1 MIRARK
7 APRPDAACHSAD
19 VLTPPE
25 RATERHRAPV
35 VTLPVRAEHR
45 TRWGDVPEIRSILLL
60 AKRGTLCTSAN

>member
-25 RATERHRAPV
+25 RSAERHLAQIH
-35 VTLPVRAEHR
+35 TLPVRTGHHAC
-45 TRWGDVPEIRSILLL
+45 WGDVPEIRDILLS
-60 AKRGTLCTSAN
+60 AKRGITCMLAR